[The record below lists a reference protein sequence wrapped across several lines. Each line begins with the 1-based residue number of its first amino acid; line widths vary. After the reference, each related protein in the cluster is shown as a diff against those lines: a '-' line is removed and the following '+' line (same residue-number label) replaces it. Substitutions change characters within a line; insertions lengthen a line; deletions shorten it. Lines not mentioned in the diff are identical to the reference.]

1 MLQFSVRDALP
12 LTNMSNLNIRKAQHL
27 RHNLFPY
34 DIIPLKI
41 WIMTSEFES
50 YIYLKKCLLLPA
62 FCLHRDR
69 VTLALMSEF

>member
-1 MLQFSVRDALP
+1 MTAIKTAYTLMLQFSVRDALP

-41 WIMTSEFES
+41 WIMTSEFKS
-50 YIYLKKCLLLPA
+50 YIYIKKCY
-62 FCLHRDR
+62 LHS
-69 VTLALMSEF
+69 VCIVIG